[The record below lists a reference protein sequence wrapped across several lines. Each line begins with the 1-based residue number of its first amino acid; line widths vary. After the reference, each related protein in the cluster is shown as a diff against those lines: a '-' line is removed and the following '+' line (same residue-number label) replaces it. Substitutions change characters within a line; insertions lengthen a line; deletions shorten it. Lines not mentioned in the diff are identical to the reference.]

1 MTLTLSNWMTWQAYQ
16 DVDVTSIFY
25 NINCFIF
32 FAMDDINYF
41 KQFIKFDFFIKKSN
55 IKSDFF
61 MKSDKKRF

>member
-1 MTLTLSNWMTWQAYQ
+1 
-16 DVDVTSIFY
+16 
-25 NINCFIF
+25 
-32 FAMDDINYF
+32 MDDINYF